1 MVVDR
6 RVHRPPAMSQ
16 HKVGQAEEEEDNG
29 AAAPAA
35 RKHPSWLPPAADA
48 AGEANLFGHD
58 FEEHF
63 WVPRRLMDKSTE
75 LVETANDFHYAM
87 VNDHLRNEFY
97 RQSLAAVVGPDT
109 HVLEIGTGS
118 GLLAMIAAKQGAKHV
133 TAVEANRHMAALA
146 RRIIE
151 ANGLS
156 DRITVIN
163 KLSTDLEVEDLHPWG
178 TADVLLSEI
187 LGTLMLGESA
197 LEYNYD
203 ARHRELVKP
212 AGALVPAAG
221 KQFVTLVES
230 SELESIT
237 SVKGWG
243 GLDLSGLNVLQDTA
257 SLVFTKQ

>member
-1 MVVDR
+1 
-6 RVHRPPAMSQ
+6 
-16 HKVGQAEEEEDNG
+16 
-29 AAAPAA
+29 
-35 RKHPSWLPPAADA
+35 
-48 AGEANLFGHD
+48 
-58 FEEHF
+58 
-63 WVPRRLMDKSTE
+63 MDKSTE